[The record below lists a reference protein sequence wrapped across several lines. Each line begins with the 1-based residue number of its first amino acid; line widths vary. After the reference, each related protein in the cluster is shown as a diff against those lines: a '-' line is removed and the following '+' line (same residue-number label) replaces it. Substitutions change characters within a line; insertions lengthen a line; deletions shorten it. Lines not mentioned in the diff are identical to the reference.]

1 MFQENSQV
9 LWNTHYR
16 GAYYKIGISCNKGY
30 SAAQPG
36 QFVMLRAGRCAPQS
50 ALPQLLRRPFSI
62 HRLIFSG
69 DDIQGIEILYKVVG
83 PCTSHFSECKQGDI
97 IDILGPLGNSFPI
110 PDESC
115 RIFMAAGGVGVAP
128 LVFLAELLQ
137 KKKADLRECT
147 VFIGGRTA
155 DDLLCRDDFSCKGM
169 SVHVTTED
177 GSAGEKGLITVPI
190 ESAIRQQP
198 PDIIYA
204 CGPSGM
210 LRAVAGIAEKY
221 AVPCRIS
228 VETLMACGMGA
239 CLGCAMKMKNKD
251 DRYLHACADGPV
263 FDAAILDL

>member
-9 LWNTHYR
+9 LWNKHYS
-16 GAYYKIGISCNKGY
+16 GSYYKIGIGCNKGY
-30 SAAQPG
+30 SAALPG

-69 DDIQGIEILYKVVG
+69 EALQGIELLYKVVG
-83 PCTSHFSECKQGDI
+83 PCTQHLSECKKGDI
-97 IDILGPLGNSFPI
+97 IDVLGPLGNSFPI
-110 PDESC
+110 PDESR

-128 LVFLAELLQ
+128 LVFLADILQ
-137 KKKADLRECT
+137 KKKADLGRVA
-147 VFIGGRTA
+147 VFIGGRTR
-155 DDLLCRDDFSCKGM
+155 DDILCRNDFSDSGM

-177 GSAGEKGLITVPI
+177 GKAGEKGLITVPF

-210 LRAVAGIAEKY
+210 LRAVAEIAEKY

-239 CLGCAMKMKNKD
+239 CLGCALKMKNNE

-263 FDAAILDL
+263 FDAASLVL

>member
-9 LWNTHYR
+9 LWNKHQ
-16 GAYYKIGISCNKGY
+16 GGSYYKIGIGCRKEY

-36 QFVMLRAGRCAPQS
+36 QFVMLRAGRCAPRS

-69 DDIQGIEILYKVVG
+69 DDVQGIELLYKIVG
-83 PCTSHFSECKQGDI
+83 PCTRYLSECKQGDI
-97 IDILGPLGNSFPI
+97 IDVLGPLGNSFRV
-110 PDESC
+110 PDKSR

-128 LVFLAELLQ
+128 LVFLADILQ
-137 KKKADLRECT
+137 KKKADLRKCT

-155 DDLLCRDDFSCKGM
+155 DDLLCRDDFSDKGM
-169 SVHVTTED
+169 SVQVSTED
-177 GSAGEKGLITVPI
+177 GKAGEKGLITVPL

-210 LRAVAGIAEKY
+210 LRSVAGIAEKY

-239 CLGCAMKMKNKD
+239 CLGCALKMKNNEG
-251 DRYLHACADGPV
+251 RYLHACADGPV
-263 FDAAILDL
+263 FDAASLVL